1 MQPLIGEKGTSERE
15 MSRDRKGR
23 GTCTWWTRV
32 GLYGSRR
39 EAVVT
44 CDVCEGASSMRMSPR
59 VVVPSG
65 RSGYLLMVP
74 CVELSVWWEVSG
86 EIGANVRVSDS
97 CAVMKMWAE
106 PRLWRAGVQRRI
118 SVIKAG

>member
-1 MQPLIGEKGTSERE
+1 

-32 GLYGSRR
+32 GLYGSRG

-44 CDVCEGASSMRMSPR
+44 CDVCEGASPMCMWQR
-59 VVVPSG
+59 VVLPSG
-65 RSGYLLMVP
+65 RSCYFLMVP

-86 EIGANVRVSDS
+86 EIGAKVSVSDS
-97 CAVMKMWAE
+97 SAVMKMWAE
-106 PRLWRAGVQRRI
+106 PRMWRAGVQRRI